1 MQIKQKNIGFILP
14 VYNEYKNIFKL
25 LNQIN
30 FFFKKKLIVI
40 IDDSEDNRIQNK
52 LTKKNNLIYIKRNC
66 KLGRGTAVI
75 KGLKILLKKKID
87 IFIEMDTDLSSHPKE
102 LPKNINYFLK
112 QKLDLL
118 IMSRYLPKSHI
129 NNWPIRRR
137 VFSFITNK
145 LTRFLLRVPVSDYTM
160 GFRIYSKAAAKHIST
175 NCGKIGSGFIILSEI
190 LLELYNNKYKIGE
203 TSTTFNNR
211 IEGKSSV
218 NFKLLLE
225 SLCGLIKLFFNKKK
239 NK

>member
-1 MQIKQKNIGFILP
+1 MQIVQKNIGIILP

-25 LNQIN
+25 LKQIN
-30 FFFKKKLIVI
+30 LSFKKKLIVI
-40 IDDSEDNRIQNK
+40 IDDSEDDRIKNK
-52 LTKKNNLIYIKRNC
+52 LKIKNNLIYIKRNC

-112 QKLDLL
+112 KQLDLL
-118 IMSRYLPKSHI
+118 IMSRYLPKSRI
-129 NNWPIRRR
+129 NNWPFRRR
-137 VFSFITNK
+137 VFSFLTNK

-160 GFRIYSKAAAKHIST
+160 GFRIYSKAAANHIT
-175 NCGKIGSGFIILSEI
+175 INCGKVGSGFIILSEI

-203 TSTTFNNR
+203 TATTFNNR
-211 IEGKSSV
+211 VHGKSSV

-225 SLCGLIKLFFNKKK
+225 SLGGLSKLIFSKK
-239 NK
+239 NDN

>member
-1 MQIKQKNIGFILP
+1 MQIKKKNIGIILP

-30 FFFKKKLIVI
+30 FFFKRKLIVI
-40 IDDSEDNRIQNK
+40 IDDSEDNRIQND
-52 LTKKNNLIYIKRNC
+52 LKKQKNIIYIKRNC

-75 KGLKILLKKKID
+75 RGLKILLKKKID

-112 QKLDLL
+112 QQLDLL
-118 IMSRYLPKSHI
+118 IMSRYLPKSRI

-137 VFSFITNK
+137 IFSFLTNK
-145 LTRFLLRVPVSDYTM
+145 LTRLLLRVPVTDYTM
-160 GFRIYSKAAAKHIST
+160 GFRIYSKAAAKHISLS
-175 NCGKIGSGFIILSEI
+175 CGKIGSGFIILSEI
-190 LLELYNNKYKIGE
+190 LLELYNNKYKIEE
-203 TSTTFNNR
+203 TATIFNNR
-211 IEGKSSV
+211 VEGKSSV

-225 SLCGLIKLFFNKKK
+225 SLYGLIKLFFKKK
-239 NK
+239 

>member
-1 MQIKQKNIGFILP
+1 MKQENIGIILP

-25 LNQIN
+25 LKQIN

-40 IDDSEDNRIQNK
+40 IDDSEDNRIKNK
-52 LTKKNNLIYIKRNC
+52 LKKNTNLIYVKRNR

-75 KGLKILLKKKID
+75 KGMKILLKKKID
-87 IFIEMDTDLSSHPKE
+87 IFVEMDTDLSSHPKE
-102 LPKNINYFLK
+102 IPKNINYFLK
-112 QKLDLL
+112 QQLDLL
-118 IMSRYLPKSHI
+118 IMSRYLPNSRI
-129 NNWPIRRR
+129 NNWPISRR

-145 LTRFLLRVPVSDYTM
+145 FTRFLLRVPISDYTM
-160 GFRIYSKAAAKHIST
+160 GFRIYSKAAAKHISI

-203 TSTTFNNR
+203 TATTFNNR
-211 IEGKSSV
+211 VEGKSSV

-225 SLCGLIKLFFNKKK
+225 SLCGLIKLFFKKK
-239 NK
+239 